1 MILGQRLRQLRIE
14 KELTQADMEKRS
26 GLLRCYISR
35 VENGVTVPSTITLA
49 KIAGALEIPM
59 YRLFY
64 DGDDAPEAPKF
75 TAVYPSEWGSS
86 GRNAE
91 YLRKFRSYLKKISSR
106 DRLPRTDEIEH
117 KVPVDLPRRFV
128 GRALLSCKRKCLC
141 RRYGHFF
148 PALDLLML
156 TQQRHNLILLIEQFI
171 QT

>member
-1 MILGQRLRQLRIE
+1 MILSQRLRQLRHE
-14 KELTQADMEKRS
+14 KKLTQADVENKS

-106 DRLPRTDEIEH
+106 DRQ
-117 KVPVDLPRRFV
+117 V
-128 GRALLSCKRKCLC
+128 LLAVVS
-141 RRYGHFF
+141 H
-148 PALDLLML
+148 M
-156 TQQRHNLILLIEQFI
+156 ISE
-171 QT
+171 